1 MGSTRFEVLFREFSV
16 GFIEASAEVM
26 MKESQ
31 PCCRVFGV
39 LKVAQDGLLKSVREA
54 ALEAICDGILNT
66 VIEGVLEA
74 AQDGALEVAREGVLN
89 AVGKT
94 AVESQSEETV
104 AAVDEAFVRNAEG
117 DAMGADTSDAVAVLD
132 LGTDAEGSARVFME
146 IDEAGNERAVSN
158 SGAAD

>member
-1 MGSTRFEVLFREFSV
+1 MGSTRFEVLFRGFRV
-16 GFIEASAEVM
+16 GFIEAAADVV

-31 PCCRVFGV
+31 PCCRVFEV
-39 LKVAQDGLLKSVREA
+39 LEVAQDGLLKSVREA
-54 ALEAICDGILNT
+54 AIEVVCDGILDT

-89 AVGKT
+89 ALGKT

-117 DAMGADTSDAVAVLD
+117 TAIGTDTSDAVAVLD
-132 LGTDAEGSARVFME
+132 LGTDAEGSA
-146 IDEAGNERAVSN
+146 
-158 SGAAD
+158 